1 MSDDKVNE
9 CINSEDEE
17 NDQVDQN
24 DQLIM
29 IKIIK
34 K

>member
-1 MSDDKVNE
+1 MSDDKLNE
-9 CINSEDEE
+9 CINSKEEE